1 MRDVN
6 DALATPR
13 PPSVNCFRMELMNTK
28 SYSAP
33 RLGALVTMMSLALS
47 GVANAQQALPGAPV
61 QLPNAGQLLQQMPQ
75 QPATVPPSD
84 LDLRMLHAEHRPASD
99 SHAFLVKGIQIV
111 GNSLLP
117 TDKLHALVAG
127 SEGKQLS
134 LADLDAL
141 ADRISTAYLK
151 AGYPLVRVYV
161 PAQTLSDGV
170 VKLAV
175 VEARY
180 GKIVLQNDSSVN
192 QETLQATLAPL
203 QAGQAVSNY
212 ALERSLLLLSDI
224 PGAQASS
231 AIKPGDDSGTSDL
244 LVNVSSAPR
253 YTGTLG
259 MDDFGN
265 AYTGRARLTG
275 SLDVNGLLH
284 RGDLLDVSAVSSGG
298 GMNYIQGGYRY
309 LLDGQ
314 GTTLRAGVSSLHYH
328 LGDDLAPLDAYGSAL
343 VGSVTLTQPIIR
355 NTVGNLYGQLE
366 FDHKLLKDDIG
377 AVLIDNDRQANV
389 WVATL
394 AGDQRDDHGVTN
406 FNISG
411 SRGKIT
417 YTNDLAEL
425 IDTLTSRTQGSYTK
439 YGVSVSRLQQ
449 LGANDAIYAGYT
461 QQWANKNLDTSEQ
474 FFLGGSNTV
483 RGYDTGVLAGS
494 QGNLFT
500 AEFRH
505 DFSVTAVPGQ
515 WQASLFADTGRVEVY
530 KNPFSQGIN
539 SGRLSSAGI
548 GLHWQGADHWMV
560 MASAAKP
567 IGSTPEILRN
577 VDTKSRLWIQVQK
590 GFD

>member
-1 MRDVN
+1 
-6 DALATPR
+6 
-13 PPSVNCFRMELMNTK
+13 MELMNTK
-28 SYSAP
+28 SYSMP
-33 RLGALVTMMSLALS
+33 RLGALVTMISLALS
-47 GVANAQQALPGAPV
+47 GVSHAQQALPGVPV
-61 QLPNAGQLLQQMPQ
+61 QLPNAGQLLQQVPQ
-75 QPATVPPSD
+75 QPSTVPSSD
-84 LDLRMLHAEHRPASD
+84 LDLRMLRSEKRPAGESR
-99 SHAFLVKGIQIV
+99 AFMVKGIQIV

-117 TDKLHALVAG
+117 TDKLHALVAD
-127 SEGKQLS
+127 SEGKQLT
-134 LADLDAL
+134 LADLDDL

-180 GKIVLQNDSSVN
+180 GKVVLQNDSAVN
-192 QETLQATLAPL
+192 EATLQATLAPL

-224 PGAQASS
+224 SGAQASS
-231 AIKPGDDSGTSDL
+231 AIRPGDEPGTSDL
-244 LVNVSSAPR
+244 LVDVTSAPR

-275 SLDVNGLLH
+275 SFDVNGLLH
-284 RGDLLDVSAVSSGG
+284 RGDLLDFSAVSSGG
-298 GMNYIQGGYRY
+298 GMNYVQGGYRY
-309 LLDGQ
+309 LLNGQ

-328 LGDDLAPLDAYGSAL
+328 LGDDLAPLDAYGSAV

-377 AVLIDNDRQANV
+377 LVMIDNDRQANV

-394 AGDQRDDHGVTN
+394 AGDQRDEHGVTN

-411 SRGKIT
+411 SRGKIN
-417 YTNDLAEL
+417 YSDALAGL
-425 IDTLTSRTQGSYTK
+425 IDMLTSRTQGNYTK
-439 YGVSVSRLQQ
+439 YGLSVSRLQQ

-505 DFSVTAVPGQ
+505 DFSVGGVPGR
-515 WQASLFADTGRVEVY
+515 WQASVFADTGRIDVY
-530 KNPFSQGIN
+530 KNPFAQGVN
-539 SGRLSSAGI
+539 SGRLSSAGL
-548 GLHWQGADHWMV
+548 GLHWAGPDNWVVIAT
-560 MASAAKP
+560 AAKP
-567 IGSTPEILRN
+567 IGNTPDILRN
-577 VDTKSRLWIQVQK
+577 ADTKSRLWVQVQK

>member
-1 MRDVN
+1 MK
-6 DALATPR
+6 DAGDPSSTPR
-13 PPSVNCFRMELMNTK
+13 LSSINCFRMELMNTK

-47 GVANAQQALPGAPV
+47 GVASAQQAFSGAPV
-61 QLPNAGQLLQQMPQ
+61 QLPNAGLLLQQVPQ

-84 LDLRMLHAEHRPASD
+84 LDLRMLRSEHRPAGD

-111 GNSLLP
+111 GNSLLS
-117 TDKLHALVAG
+117 TDKLHALVAD
-127 SEGKQLS
+127 SEGKQLT
-134 LADLDAL
+134 LTDLDGL

-161 PAQTLSDGV
+161 PAQTLSDGI

-180 GKIVLQNDSSVN
+180 GKVVLQNDSAVK
-192 QETLQATLAPL
+192 QDTLQATLAPL
-203 QAGQAVSNY
+203 QAGQPVSNY

-231 AIKPGDDSGTSDL
+231 AIRPGDEAGTSDL
-244 LVNVSSAPR
+244 VVDVTSAPR

-275 SLDVNGLLH
+275 NFDVNGLLH

-298 GMNYIQGGYRY
+298 GMNYVQGGYRY
-309 LLDGQ
+309 LLNGQ
-314 GTTLRAGVSSLHYH
+314 GTTLRVGVSSLHYH

-355 NTVGNLYGQLE
+355 NTAGNLYGQLE

-377 AVLIDNDRQANV
+377 VVMIDNDRQANV

-425 IDTLTSRTQGSYTK
+425 IDMLTSRTQGSYTK
-439 YGVSVSRLQQ
+439 YGLSVSRLQQ

-505 DFSVTAVPGQ
+505 DFSVTGVPGR

-530 KNPFSQGIN
+530 KNPFTQGIN

-548 GLHWQGADHWMV
+548 GLHWAGANGWMA
-560 MASAAKP
+560 MASVAKP
-567 IGSTPEILRN
+567 IGNTPEILRN
-577 VDTKSRLWIQVQK
+577 VDTKSRLWVQVQK

>member
-1 MRDVN
+1 
-6 DALATPR
+6 
-13 PPSVNCFRMELMNTK
+13 MNTK

-47 GVANAQQALPGAPV
+47 GVASAQQAFPGAPV
-61 QLPNAGQLLQQMPQ
+61 QLPNAGLLLQQVPQ

-84 LDLRMLHAEHRPASD
+84 LDLRMLRSEHRPAGD

-111 GNSLLP
+111 GNSLLS
-117 TDKLHALVAG
+117 TDKLHALVAD
-127 SEGKQLS
+127 SEGRQLT
-134 LADLDAL
+134 LTDLDGL

-161 PAQTLSDGV
+161 PAQTLSDGI

-180 GKIVLQNDSSVN
+180 GKIVLQNDSAVK
-192 QETLQATLAPL
+192 QDTLQATLAPL
-203 QAGQAVSNY
+203 QAGQPVSNY

-231 AIKPGDDSGTSDL
+231 AIRPGDEAGTSDL
-244 LVNVSSAPR
+244 VVDVTSAPR

-275 SLDVNGLLH
+275 NFDVNGLLH

-298 GMNYIQGGYRY
+298 GMNYVQGGYRY
-309 LLDGQ
+309 LLNGQ
-314 GTTLRAGVSSLHYH
+314 GTTLRVGVSSLHYH

-355 NTVGNLYGQLE
+355 NTAGNLYGQLE

-377 AVLIDNDRQANV
+377 VVMIDNDRQANV

-425 IDTLTSRTQGSYTK
+425 IDMLTSRTQGSYTK
-439 YGVSVSRLQQ
+439 YGLSVSRLQQ

-505 DFSVTAVPGQ
+505 DFSVTGVPGR

-530 KNPFSQGIN
+530 KNPFTQGIN

-548 GLHWQGADHWMV
+548 GLHWAGANGWMA
-560 MASAAKP
+560 MASVAKP
-567 IGSTPEILRN
+567 IGNTPEILRN
-577 VDTKSRLWIQVQK
+577 VDTKSRLWVQVQK

>member
-1 MRDVN
+1 MRDVTQSPS
-6 DALATPR
+6 LRR
-13 PPSVNCFRMELMNTK
+13 PPSVNGFRMELMNTQP
-28 SYSAP
+28 YSLLRRGVLAT
-33 RLGALVTMMSLALS
+33 LITLALPV
-47 GVANAQQALPGAPV
+47 VANAQQALPGAPI
-61 QLPNAGQLLQQMPQ
+61 QLPNAGQLLQQVPQ
-75 QPATVPPSD
+75 QPSTVPPSD
-84 LDLRMLHAEHRPASD
+84 LDLRMLRSEHRPAAD
-99 SHAFLVKGIQIV
+99 AHAFLVKGIQIV

-117 TDKLHALVAG
+117 TDKLHALVAD

-134 LADLDAL
+134 LADLDNL

-180 GKIVLQNDSSVN
+180 GKIVLQNDSAVA
-192 QETLQATLAPL
+192 QDTLQAVLAPL
-203 QAGQAVSNY
+203 QSGQPVSNY
-212 ALERSLLLLSDI
+212 ALERSLLLLSDV

-231 AIKPGDDSGTSDL
+231 AIQPGEEQGTSDL
-244 LVNVSSAPR
+244 LVNVTSAPR
-253 YTGTLG
+253 YSGILG

-275 SLDVNGLLH
+275 SFDVNSLLH

-298 GMNYIQGGYRY
+298 GMNYVQGGYRY
-309 LLDGQ
+309 LLNGQ

-328 LGDDLAPLDAYGSAL
+328 LGDDLAPLDAYGSAV

-377 AVLIDNDRQANV
+377 LVMINTDRQANV

-394 AGDQRDDHGVTN
+394 AGDQRDDQGVTN

-411 SRGKIT
+411 SRGKIS
-417 YTNDLAEL
+417 YTDSLAEL
-425 IDTLTSRTQGSYTK
+425 IDTLTSRTQGTYTK
-439 YGVSVSRLQQ
+439 YSLSVSRLQQ

-505 DFSVTAVPGQ
+505 DFGLSGVPGR

-530 KNPFSQGIN
+530 KHPFTQGIN
-539 SGRLSSAGI
+539 SGRLSSAGV
-548 GLHWQGADHWMV
+548 GLHWFGANGWMV
-560 MASAAKP
+560 IASAAKP
-567 IGSTPEILRN
+567 IGNTPEILRN
-577 VDTKSRLWIQVQK
+577 ADTKSRLWVQVQK